1 MPKTYTTVQ
10 GDMWDSISYK
20 VYGREYGMDTL
31 LKANQAYRDV
41 AIFPQ
46 GIQLICPDLPE
57 SAAAIM
63 PPWRR

>member
-1 MPKTYTTVQ
+1 
-10 GDMWDSISYK
+10 MWDSIAYK

-46 GIQLICPDLPE
+46 GVQLVCPDLPE